1 MCDGLPVTATE
12 RENCRKQGIM
22 AEFQDQPG
30 NGSATQE
37 PRRSTR
43 ALLVEDDTLLAEA
56 YMAFLD
62 DLDCEF
68 TLAETGAQALDAIE
82 SINPEIILLDLIL
95 PDMNGIEIVRHVSAA
110 GLPTAVIV
118 ITSQASVNVAV
129 EAMRAGAADF
139 LVKPTSAERLV
150 FTFQNVLER
159 QQLKHTVATY
169 EKTFAREQ
177 YCGFIGLSPAMQA
190 VYGIIDNAAASKA
203 TVFITGESG
212 TGKELCAEAIHSQS
226 PRRDRPL
233 VAVNCAA
240 IPRDLLESEIFGHV
254 KGAFT
259 GAVGD
264 RDGAASRADGG
275 TLFFDEICE
284 MDLALQ
290 AKLLRF
296 VQTGSFQKVG
306 GNRMEKVDVRFV
318 CATNRNPLEEVHAQ
332 RFREDLYYRL
342 HVIPIEL
349 PPLSERD
356 DDTLLIARR
365 FLTDLAREEG
375 KRFTRFSSQTE
386 EILHDHSWPGNV
398 RELLNV
404 LRNVVVLNDGE
415 VVTPS
420 MLPGVMSGAPSWP
433 TPQRNGVTA
442 TSTDPSP
449 AGRLQNGGIQPL
461 WLVEKQAIE
470 EAVELCDGNVL
481 QAAARLGISD
491 STIYRKRRAWTDLER
506 R

>member
-1 MCDGLPVTATE
+1 MSETNRLAERSHPAGDGAAMPEPRTAT
-12 RENCRKQGIM
+12 RV
-22 AEFQDQPG
+22 
-30 NGSATQE
+30 
-37 PRRSTR
+37 
-43 ALLVEDDTLLAEA
+43 LLVEDDRLLAEA
-56 YMAFLD
+56 YMAFLE
-62 DLDCEF
+62 DLDCAF
-68 TLAETGAQALDAIE
+68 THAETGQQALDAID
-82 SINPEIILLDLIL
+82 SVKPEIILLDLLL
-95 PDMNGIEIVRHVSAA
+95 PDMNGIEVVRHVNAA
-110 GLPTAVIV
+110 ALPVAVIV

-139 LVKPTSAERLV
+139 LVKPTSAERLI

-177 YCGFIGLSPAMQA
+177 FCGFFGRSPAMQA

-203 TVFITGESG
+203 TVFIIGESG

-226 PRRDRPL
+226 PRSAHPL

-259 GAVGD
+259 GAVSD
-264 RDGAASRADGG
+264 RDGAAAQADGG

-284 MDLALQ
+284 MDVALQ
-290 AKLLRF
+290 AKILRF
-296 VQTGSFQKVG
+296 VQTGSFQRVG
-306 GNRMEKVDVRFV
+306 SNRTEKVDVRFL
-318 CATNRNPLEEVHAQ
+318 CATNRNPLDEVRAK

-349 PPLSERD
+349 PPLSARD
-356 DDTLLIARR
+356 DDMLLIARR
-365 FLTDLAREEG
+365 FLVELAQEEG
-375 KRFTRFSSQTE
+375 KRFTRFSTQTE
-386 EILHDHSWPGNV
+386 DIFRRHSWPGNV

-415 VVTPS
+415 VVIPS
-420 MLPGVMSGAPSWP
+420 MLPGLLNTAPTQPVAPPIGAGGAAGFETRP
-433 TPQRNGVTA
+433 
-442 TSTDPSP
+442 DPMPGSEI
-449 AGRLQNGGIQPL
+449 RPL

-470 EAVELCDGNVL
+470 EAVDVCGGNVL

-491 STIYRKRRAWTDLER
+491 STIYRKRLTWTRTGKSKET
-506 R
+506 